1 MTDNGF
7 WKVCEALDSPSRL
20 ELLRHLM
27 AIEKTEFPCV
37 SELAD
42 HFNATEP
49 AMSVHLKK
57 LANVGLV
64 ASKRADGRVYYR
76 ASPTTPEGA
85 RVIEALRSLF
95 SRHPTESR
103 KNRLLEYAH
112 ALSHY
117 RRHAIVRCLHAA
129 PGLPLKELSQR
140 TDMPPPTACR
150 LLGSDSLIRTANL
163 HKSRGEYAIIQP
175 WSRAEQR
182 KNAKWR
188 ALCGACP

>member
-20 ELLRHLM
+20 ELLRYLM

-76 ASPTTPEGA
+76 AFPTTLEGA

-95 SRHPTESR
+95 SGRPTESR
-103 KNRLLEYAH
+103 KKKLLEYVH

-117 RRHAIVRCLHAA
+117 RRHAIVRCLHAT
-129 PGLPLKELSQR
+129 PGLSLKDLSLR

-150 LLGSDSLIRTANL
+150 LLGGLGKAQIVDLNL
-163 HKSRGEYAIIQP
+163 AAVPPEEEPEKTLFVLTVA
-175 WSRAEQR
+175 
-182 KNAKWR
+182 
-188 ALCGACP
+188 

>member
-1 MTDNGF
+1 MIDNGF

-42 HFNATEP
+42 HFSATEP

-76 ASPTTPEGA
+76 AFPTTPEGA

-95 SRHPTESR
+95 LGRPTESR
-103 KNRLLEYAH
+103 KNRLLEYVH

-117 RRHAIVRCLHAA
+117 RRHAIVRCLHAT

-150 LLGSDSLIRTANL
+150 LLGELGKAQIVDLNL
-163 HKSRGEYAIIQP
+163 AAVSPKEEP
-175 WSRAEQR
+175 E
-182 KNAKWR
+182 KTLF
-188 ALCGACP
+188 ALTVAY